1 MQMNQW
7 LKLRNGASGSNLA
20 DMGRTA
26 VRDLVRGDGS
36 TPKPVLADGEE
47 ATLKACGVGVA
58 MLPGY
63 SWAPT

>member
-1 MQMNQW
+1 M
-7 LKLRNGASGSNLA
+7 LRKRVAGSNLV
-20 DMGRTA
+20 DVGRIA
-26 VRDLVRGDGS
+26 ARDTCREVGS

-63 SWAPT
+63 SWAPTRPTDTQ